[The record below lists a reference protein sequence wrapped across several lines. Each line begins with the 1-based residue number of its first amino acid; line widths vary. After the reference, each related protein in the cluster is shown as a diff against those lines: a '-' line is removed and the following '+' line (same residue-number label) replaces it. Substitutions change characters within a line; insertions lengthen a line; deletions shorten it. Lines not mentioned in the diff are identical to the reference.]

1 MINSLEIF
9 LNIHQ
14 SGGQSTEKW
23 ETIIWKIATISV
35 QKIKKYMKMASY
47 SNLEIWSPLV
57 PKTQPERQN
66 KMALKWRSEAKIGP
80 NAPHVV

>member
-47 SNLEIWSPLV
+47 SNLEISPHLDQKRTLG
-57 PKTQPERQN
+57 PI
-66 KMALKWRSEAKIGP
+66 MALKWRREAKIGP